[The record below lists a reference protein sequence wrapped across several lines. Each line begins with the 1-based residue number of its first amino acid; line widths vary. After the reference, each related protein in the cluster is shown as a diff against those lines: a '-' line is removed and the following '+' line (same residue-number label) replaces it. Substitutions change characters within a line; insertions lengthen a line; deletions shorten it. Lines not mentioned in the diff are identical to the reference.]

1 MKETPEILE
10 LFEKY
15 QDQMQRFESM
25 VTRIEKSVGPKTWK
39 KKIMNV
45 IFGRMAILSMVGA
58 YFMMG
63 GSNPSVVNYD
73 QANGIVSIQKDSG
86 DIENLIWDGEQ
97 LSRNGEL
104 FEGKFADSISR
115 SLLLGLDVIGLEDD
129 SWF

>member
-45 IFGRMAILSMVGA
+45 VFGRMAILSMVGA

-86 DIENLIWDGEQ
+86 DIENLIWNGEQ
-97 LSRNGEL
+97 LFQNGKL